1 MDNII
6 TKMGTMNE
14 EYESDYRKFVEIAR
28 VLAGYYLEVKDLPD
42 PISVQMIIA
51 IEKFKLI
58 IVKQHK
64 LLNKN
69 ESDIIIRNRVDIAVK
84 KFKINCFYIF

>member
-6 TKMGTMNE
+6 TKIGTMNG

-42 PISVQMIIA
+42 PISGQLIIA
-51 IEKFKLI
+51 VEKFKLI